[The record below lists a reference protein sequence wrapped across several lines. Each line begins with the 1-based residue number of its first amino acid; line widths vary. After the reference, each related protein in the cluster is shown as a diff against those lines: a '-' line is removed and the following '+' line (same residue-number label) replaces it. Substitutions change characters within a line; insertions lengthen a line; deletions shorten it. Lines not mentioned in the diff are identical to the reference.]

1 MAEPRP
7 VKLTQIAEDD
17 FDSSRLPEPLILVG
31 DLPVSEAVQGI
42 ATVATADA
50 TDGATAATLAN
61 ALKARLNALITALK
75 A

>member
-7 VKLTQIAEDD
+7 ITITQIAEED
-17 FDSSRLPEPLILVG
+17 FDSSRLPEPMIVVG
-31 DLPVSEAVQGI
+31 DLPVSDAVAAI

-61 ALKARLNALITALK
+61 ALKVRLNQLITALK